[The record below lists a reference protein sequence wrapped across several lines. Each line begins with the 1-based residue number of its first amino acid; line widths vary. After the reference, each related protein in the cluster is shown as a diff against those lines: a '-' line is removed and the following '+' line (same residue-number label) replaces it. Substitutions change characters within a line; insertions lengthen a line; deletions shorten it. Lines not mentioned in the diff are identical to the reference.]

1 MDIKILFIIAIGIL
15 IVTSIY
21 MYFDGRKYRKE
32 FAKFEKRVIDDRK
45 YKSIVEYAIYNMSGQ
60 EFEEFMV
67 NIFRFNG
74 FKATKTP
81 ATRDFGKDIILRTSE
96 GLCYVECKRYS
107 RGNNISSEQIN
118 KLLGACLSNGV
129 KQALFITTSNY
140 TKDALKVLQRAN
152 ERDIDISHWYMDDIL
167 RMCLGVDK
175 DKVLGYLGYNM

>member
-1 MDIKILFIIAIGIL
+1 MDINILFAIAIGIL
-15 IVTSIY
+15 VFTSIY
-21 MYFDGRKYRKE
+21 MIFDGIRYRKE
-32 FAKFEKRVIDDRK
+32 YPEKERKKIDDDK

-107 RGNNISSEQIN
+107 KGNNISSEQIN
-118 KLLGACLSNGV
+118 KLLGACLSSGV

-167 RMCLGVDK
+167 GMCLGVDK
-175 DKVLGYLGYNM
+175 DKVLGYLGYDM